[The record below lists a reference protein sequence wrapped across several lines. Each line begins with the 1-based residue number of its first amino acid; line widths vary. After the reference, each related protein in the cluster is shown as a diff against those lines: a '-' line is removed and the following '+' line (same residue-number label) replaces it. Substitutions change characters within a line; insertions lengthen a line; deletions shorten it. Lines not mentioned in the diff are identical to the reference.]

1 MEAKKIIITGG
12 ATRIGAAIAEKL
24 AGPNKEIVIHFN
36 RSKSKA
42 EELKKKLS
50 LLGAKIYLIR
60 ADLSK
65 DKDLKK
71 IIKYLNKYDLV
82 YTVRNKYGRVS
93 EFIFSYLAKKIYNIC
108 DPLSGLKGYRRN
120 VLKKYNF
127 NMNLNLFGS
136 EVLISSIN
144 QNYRIKYFN
153 IKIQSRKDHPRIGNI
168 ITANLKILISCIS
181 LVLYHFTKK
190 NYL

>member
-1 MEAKKIIITGG
+1 
-12 ATRIGAAIAEKL
+12 
-24 AGPNKEIVIHFN
+24 
-36 RSKSKA
+36 
-42 EELKKKLS
+42 
-50 LLGAKIYLIR
+50 
-60 ADLSK
+60 
-65 DKDLKK
+65 
-71 IIKYLNKYDLV
+71 
-82 YTVRNKYGRVS
+82 
-93 EFIFSYLAKKIYNIC
+93 
-108 DPLSGLKGYRRN
+108 
-120 VLKKYNF
+120 
-127 NMNLNLFGS
+127 MNLNLFGS